1 MKKLSLIAILCFG
14 SVSGKAQF
22 AVLDSIATALKGEH
36 AVFLGFHN
44 RNTFILSERTK
55 LFGIVGGLDF
65 DERVKLYAG
74 LYGFGREDGTILIG
88 RQDLG
93 VDTAFR
99 FTSTSNFSLGIDYD
113 YFKKNRL
120 SLSIPLQIGIGNV
133 AYEYTQ
139 SDRRTMVRS
148 DNYLVLPIETGM
160 NAYYELLPWA
170 GIKAGAGYRLSMGK
184 KEVRRLSSPYY
195 NFGLA
200 ILLAPLYRD
209 IKKALEDE

>member
-1 MKKLSLIAILCFG
+1 MSTSSL
-14 SVSGKAQF
+14 AQIP
-22 AVLDSIATALKGEH
+22 VLDSIAHALKGEYS
-36 AVFLGFHN
+36 AFLGFHN
-44 RNTFILSERTK
+44 RNTFILSEKTK

-65 DERVKLYAG
+65 NERVKLYAG
-74 LYGFGREDGTILIG
+74 LYGFGREDQTQLIG

-93 VDTAFR
+93 VDTAYR

-113 YFKKNRL
+113 YSKKNRL

-170 GIKAGAGYRLSMGK
+170 GIRAGVGYRLNIGK

-195 NFGLA
+195 NLGLA
-200 ILLAPLYRD
+200 IRLAPLYQD
-209 IKKALEDE
+209 IKEALEE